1 MKRICF
7 VGASTTE
14 GMGDETG
21 QGWPGRLTSTA
32 RDRIVGYNLG
42 VRGQLLAEINARA
55 RSECAARLL
64 HPSLGGI
71 VFCSGMNDIARHNG
85 IPRTP
90 KRRVLETF
98 EAILSALQE
107 VAPVISVG
115 PLPVYAPKMPYHSV
129 VTGLDLD
136 FRNDDIQEMDAAYG
150 GICRDLGI
158 AYLPVFE
165 DLLKSDIYGRSLE
178 QGDGLHPGGEGYQ
191 LVADKIAVWQAWQQ
205 LIQDAN

>member
-21 QGWPGRLTSTA
+21 QGWPGRLTA
-32 RDRIVGYNLG
+32 PERDRLVGYNLG
-42 VRGQLLAEINARA
+42 VRGQMLAEINTRA
-55 RSECAARLL
+55 ASECAARIL

-98 EAILSALQE
+98 ETILTSLAE

-115 PLPVYAPKMPYHSV
+115 PLPVFTPKMPYHSV

-136 FRNDDIQEMDAAYG
+136 FRNDDIEEMDDAYG
-150 GICRDLGI
+150 AICRDLGTS
-158 AYLPVFE
+158 YLPVFR
-165 DLLKSDIYGRSLE
+165 DLLKSDVYSRSLE
-178 QGDGLHPGGEGYQ
+178 QGDGLHPGGVGYQ
-191 LVADKIAVWQAWQQ
+191 LVAEKIAGWSAWKQ
-205 LIQDAN
+205 LISQAE